1 MGGIEANLV
10 SRGKKPVRCVCPWSD
25 ENTNHVD
32 RRRSCISE
40 MVYNV
45 ERKRADHV
53 PARSRWLS
61 TASRVALELANA
73 LGLSAAVDAP
83 YRCAVLYRSRYKY
96 NRKLLYR
103 SKTKS

>member
-45 ERKRADHV
+45 ERKRADH
-53 PARSRWLS
+53 ATRN
-61 TASRVALELANA
+61 VALFWFCVSWSARAGREFDFSSARHGRRFLA
-73 LGLSAAVDAP
+73 LSHQNVD
-83 YRCAVLYRSRYKY
+83 LDQM
-96 NRKLLYR
+96 
-103 SKTKS
+103 